1 MWEKVALND
10 ARLMKIGYGGKK
22 FEAGKFRK

>member
-1 MWEKVALND
+1 LALNG

-22 FEAGKFRK
+22 FEVGKFRK

>member
-1 MWEKVALND
+1 MWEKLALND

-22 FEAGKFRK
+22 IEVGKFRE